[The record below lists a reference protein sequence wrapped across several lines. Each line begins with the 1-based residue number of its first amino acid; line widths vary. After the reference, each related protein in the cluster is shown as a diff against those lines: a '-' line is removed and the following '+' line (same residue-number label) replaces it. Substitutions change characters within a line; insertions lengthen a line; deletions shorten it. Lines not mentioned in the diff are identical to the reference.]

1 MSSNIQIKQQ
11 IQTRLGRIL
20 GNTIIVNDIALFDIR
35 EINDG
40 VLTVWPEWSPQ
51 GFINCILTIQYL
63 YDQNYQGNIY
73 VLDINDIITAEN
85 QIQLFG
91 HVLHGWGEVFIIKQ
105 GAITE
110 EFVGKESVLSLKQ
123 DMGLFK

>member
-20 GNTIIVNDIALFDIR
+20 ENTIIVNDIALFDIQ

-73 VLDINDIITAEN
+73 VLDIDGIITAEK

-91 HVLHGWGEVFIIKQ
+91 HVLHGWGEVFIIKE
-105 GAITE
+105 GIITE
-110 EFVGKESVLSLKQ
+110 EFLGKGSFSGFKQ
-123 DMGLFK
+123 NIR